1 MPEARRLNID
11 LSNFDLTSLWV
22 ILGLSLAALVF
33 AAYLVRQVLAA
44 DQGTSRMQEIAKAI
58 QEGAS
63 AYLTR
68 QFRTLIVFVVVLTF
82 VLLGL
87 PAPDWNIRIARS
99 VAFIVGAGFSALTGY
114 VGMSLAVRAN
124 VRTAAAARSS
134 RRRAMEIAFRSG
146 GVAGMFTVGL
156 GLLGATAIFLGYK
169 GGAPQVLVGFG
180 FGGALLAMFM
190 RVGGGIFTKA
200 ADVGADLVGKVEAGI
215 PEDDPRN
222 AAVIADNVGD
232 NVGDCAGMAA
242 DLFESY
248 EVTLVAAMILGFFA
262 FGGDS
267 NPRGAALG
275 VMFPLF
281 VRAIGVITSIIGIMT
296 VRIRNETEDGM
307 RAINRGFFI
316 SAVLSA
322 IGVLLIAQTYM
333 DDLRVAWAVIFG
345 LVLASV
351 IQVLT
356 EHFTSTK
363 RRPVK
368 DIASAT
374 QTGPATTILAGFAS
388 GLESTVYSILVIG
401 GAIAAAL
408 YLGDGDIEFALY
420 AIALTGMGMLTTVGV
435 IVSMDTFGP
444 IADNAQ
450 GIGQM
455 SGGLGKTGDESI
467 EHLDAVGNTTKAIT
481 KGMAIATAVIAA
493 TSLFGT
499 FRDTVTELTEK
510 AFSVA
515 IDDPLVLVG
524 LLIGGAVPFMFSSLT
539 IRAVERAAGR
549 VVMEVRRQ
557 FRDHPGI
564 MKGTEK
570 PEYGRVVDIVTK
582 DSLRE
587 LVTPGLMAVLA
598 PVAVGFG
605 LGVAPLGAF
614 LGGVILSGQL
624 LAVMLSNAGGSWDNA
639 KKLIEEGAYG
649 GKGSESHKA
658 GVIGDTVGDPFKDT
672 AGPALNPLIK
682 VMNLVAL
689 LIVAQVVD
697 YADGTAVRAAAAS
710 VAVVGIVIAVAISK
724 RRRVEDMSAPAVAA
738 ATPNAAPRAPRK
750 VAATRKSVP
759 RKKPAAKQAVGRR
772 RT

>member
-1 MPEARRLNID
+1 MLQTRLLAAEARVLNID
-11 LSNFDLTSLWV
+11 LKPSDITWLWV
-22 ILGLSLAALVF
+22 ILGLSLVALAF
-33 AAYLVRQVLAA
+33 AGYLVRQVLAA
-44 DQGTSRMQEIAKAI
+44 DQGTPRMQEIAKAI

-63 AYLTR
+63 AYLGR

-87 PAPDWNIRIARS
+87 PAPDLNIRIARS

-124 VRTAAAARSS
+124 VRTAAAARTS

-180 FGGALLAMFM
+180 VGGALLAMFM

-222 AAVIADNVGD
+222 AATIADNVGD

-262 FGGDS
+262 FGGDA
-267 NPRGAALG
+267 NPQGAALG

-281 VRAIGVITSIIGIMT
+281 VRAVGVITSIIGIMT
-296 VRIRNETEDGM
+296 VRPRHENEDGM
-307 RAINRGFFI
+307 KAINRGFFI

-322 IGVLLIAQTYM
+322 IGVFGVAQLYMRVPRTDGTIAPP
-333 DDLRVAWAVIFG
+333 DLRVAWAVVFG
-345 LVLASV
+345 LVLAAI

-356 EHFTSTK
+356 EYYTSTK

-368 DIASAT
+368 DIAAAT
-374 QTGPATTILAGFAS
+374 RTGPATTILSGFS
-388 GLESTVYSILVIG
+388 YGLESTVYAILVVAGVIT
-401 GAIAAAL
+401 AAY
-408 YLGDGDIEFALY
+408 YLGDGNISFSLY

-455 SGGLGKTGDESI
+455 SGGLGAEGDESI

-499 FRDTVTELTEK
+499 FRDTVRDLSGR
-510 AFSVA
+510 ALSVA
-515 IDDPLVLVG
+515 IDDPLILVG

-539 IRAVERAAGR
+539 IRAVERAASR
-549 VVMEVRRQ
+549 VVFEVRRQ
-557 FRDHPGI
+557 FREHPGI
-564 MKGTEK
+564 MEGTEK
-570 PEYGRVVDIVTK
+570 PEYARVVDIVTK

-587 LVTPGLMAVLA
+587 LTTPGLLAVLT
-598 PVAVGFG
+598 PIAVGFG

-624 LAVMLSNAGGSWDNA
+624 LAVLLSNAGGAWDNA

-689 LIVAQVVD
+689 LIVAQVVT
-697 YADGTAVRAAAAS
+697 YANNTGVRLTAAA
-710 VAVVGIVIAVAISK
+710 VATLGIVIAIAVS
-724 RRRVEDMSAPAVAA
+724 RRQRSDEFDVDSSEPAT
-738 ATPNAAPRAPRK
+738 AT
-750 VAATRKSVP
+750 SV
-759 RKKPAAKQAVGRR
+759 
-772 RT
+772 